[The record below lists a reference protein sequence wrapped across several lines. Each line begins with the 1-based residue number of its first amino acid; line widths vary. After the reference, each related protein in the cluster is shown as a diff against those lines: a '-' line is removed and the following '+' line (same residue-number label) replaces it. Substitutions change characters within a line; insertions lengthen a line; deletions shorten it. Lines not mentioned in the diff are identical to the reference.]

1 MEVRA
6 IHFHYLWEGTVI
18 KRSKGLTVR
27 AAMLALTGGLV
38 ASSGALAAGF
48 TAEQAAEGKG
58 LYDSNCAQCHG
69 FQLEGPDAPG
79 LAGRDVMQNWD
90 TAGGLYD
97 FISVAMPPSAPG
109 LLGED
114 TYVKIVSYIMSFNG
128 AQPGD
133 TAMTA
138 DPDLLASISLPEETA
153 AGAAGDPSAAL
164 DAGGAPVTAEPA
176 APAAPETAVPQAFT
190 WGKQLPGGPAPAAPA
205 PAAAA
210 AAEPTVPQAFTWGK
224 PLPGATN

>member
-1 MEVRA
+1 M
-6 IHFHYLWEGTVI
+6 I

-27 AAMLALTGGLV
+27 ATTFALACGLLGSSAAM
-38 ASSGALAAGF
+38 AAGF
-48 TAEQAAEGKG
+48 TAEQAAEGKT

-79 LAGRDVMQNWD
+79 LAGPDVMQNWA
-90 TAGGLYD
+90 TAGGIYD

-114 TYVKIVSYIMSFNG
+114 NYIKIVSYIMSFNG

-133 TAMTA
+133 TPMTT
-138 DPDLLASISLPEETA
+138 DPELLASISLPEETA

-176 APAAPETAVPQAFT
+176 APPAPETAVPQAFT

-210 AAEPTVPQAFTWGK
+210 SAQPAVPQAFTWGK